1 MTRMGNGEELLYL
14 GHALACAVDLLLSSL
29 ERWVLVGHVALSL
42 KLRLQHSQQHGT
54 VSYEIDDGWSFVS
67 LVLPADQVQQC
78 ASVIE
83 SFQRLGIQDRAQPA
97 ALVVCLADVL
107 SCHAEPGV

>member
-1 MTRMGNGEELLYL
+1 MARNCSISATRLR
-14 GHALACAVDLLLSSL
+14 APDDLLLSSL

-42 KLRLQHSQQHGT
+42 KLCLQRSQQHGT
-54 VSYEIDDGWSFVS
+54 VAYEVDDDRAFVS
-67 LVLPADQVQQC
+67 LVLPTDQVQQC

-83 SFQRLGIQDRAQPA
+83 SFQRLGIQDGAQPA

-107 SCHAEPGV
+107 S